1 VAARLSLDARVDLG
15 GLAEAARAAGRLGV
29 DTEFMSE
36 GRYRALLCLVGV
48 VVPGPEGSGRR
59 GPGNPG
65 GVPRSDGDDRRSGAS
80 VDRDGEDR
88 VELVDP
94 LDAGLDPTPLAEV
107 LADPGVEVVLHAGRQ
122 DVALLRRVWRTEV
135 RGVFDTQVAAGF
147 AGFGAQTG
155 YGSLLN
161 DVLGLRLAKSASF
174 TRWDDRPLSP
184 EQLAYARDDVAHLL
198 RLADAL
204 QERLQSSGRLQWARE
219 ECRRLEEATD
229 ERDPWLAWQRLPR
242 IAQLNPRA
250 RAVARELAAWREQ
263 TAAAEDRPVS
273 SVLGDAPLVEVAKRR
288 PEAPSAL
295 ERIRGLQP
303 STLRRR
309 ADAIVAAVARGQ
321 VADPLPAEV
330 VERPDS
336 NPADVPAI
344 ALSEALV
351 RARALDAGLAYELV
365 AARNDLAQVVA
376 SVRRGAPEPPVR
388 TLKGW
393 RRDLVGGELLELLAG
408 RRSLAVDPDGR
419 LQITRR

>member
-1 VAARLSLDARVDLG
+1 VAARLSLATRGDLAE
-15 GLAEAARAAGRLGV
+15 LAEAARAAGRIGI

-48 VVPGPEGSGRR
+48 VVRDPSA
-59 GPGNPG
+59 
-65 GVPRSDGDDRRSGAS
+65 DGDGHA
-80 VDRDGEDR
+80 DR

-94 LDAGLDPTPLAEV
+94 LDDEVDPAPLARV
-107 LADPGVEVVLHAGRQ
+107 LADPAVEVVLHAGRQ

-135 RGVFDTQVAAGF
+135 HGVFDTQVAAGF

-155 YGSLLN
+155 YANLLA

-174 TRWDDRPLSP
+174 TRWDDRPLSR

-204 QERLQSSGRLQWARE
+204 TARLEASGRLGWARE
-219 ECRRLEEATD
+219 ECRRLEESTD
-229 ERDPWLAWQRLPR
+229 QRDPWLAWQRLPR
-242 IAQLNPRA
+242 IASLNPVA

-263 TAAAEDRPVS
+263 TASAEDRPVGA
-273 SVLGDAPLVEVAKRR
+273 VLADAPLVEVAKRR
-288 PEAPSAL
+288 PAALPAL

-309 ADAIVAAVARGQ
+309 GEAILAAVARGLE
-321 VADPLPAEV
+321 AEPLPAEA
-330 VERPDS
+330 VERPDA
-336 NPADVPAI
+336 NPADVPAV

-351 RARALDAGLAYELV
+351 RARVLDAGLAYELV

-376 SVRRGAPEPPVR
+376 AVRRGQPEPPVR
-388 TLKGW
+388 TLQGW
-393 RRDLVGGELLELLAG
+393 RRDLVGAELLELLAG
-408 RRSLAVDPDGR
+408 RRSLAVDPSGR
-419 LQITRR
+419 VRISSG

>member
-1 VAARLSLDARVDLG
+1 VAARLSLASRTDL
-15 GLAEAARAAGRLGV
+15 AAVARAARTVGRLGV

-48 VVPGPEGSGRR
+48 VVGDHQQD
-59 GPGNPG
+59 G
-65 GVPRSDGDDRRSGAS
+65 GVQ
-80 VDRDGEDR
+80 
-88 VELVDP
+88 LVDP
-94 LDAGLDPTPLAEV
+94 LDDGVDPAPLAEV
-107 LADPGVEVVLHAGRQ
+107 LADPAVEVLVHAGRQ
-122 DVALLRRVWRTEV
+122 DIALLRRVWRTEV

-155 YGSLLN
+155 YASLLG

-184 EQLAYARDDVAHLL
+184 EQLAYARDDVVHLP

-204 QERLQSSGRLQWARE
+204 QARLRASGRLEWARE

-229 ERDPWLAWQRLPR
+229 QRDPWLAWQRLPR
-242 IAQLNPRA
+242 IANLNPGA

-263 TAAAEDRPVS
+263 TASAEDRPVGA
-273 SVLGDAPLVEVAKRR
+273 VLGDAPLVEIAKRR
-288 PEAPSAL
+288 PATTHAL

-309 ADAIVAAVARGQ
+309 GAAVLAVVARGL
-321 VADPLPAEV
+321 AAEPLPAEV
-330 VERPDS
+330 AERSDA

-376 SVRRGAPEPPVR
+376 AVRRGQPEPPVR
-388 TLKGW
+388 TLQGW
-393 RRDLVGGELLELLAG
+393 RRDLVGAELLELLAG
-408 RRSLAVDPDGR
+408 RRSLSVDPSGR
-419 LQITRR
+419 LRISPS

>member
-1 VAARLSLDARVDLG
+1 
-15 GLAEAARAAGRLGV
+15 
-29 DTEFMSE
+29 M
-36 GRYRALLCLVGV
+36 
-48 VVPGPEGSGRR
+48 
-59 GPGNPG
+59 
-65 GVPRSDGDDRRSGAS
+65 
-80 VDRDGEDR
+80 
-88 VELVDP
+88 
-94 LDAGLDPTPLAEV
+94 GLDPTPLAEV
-107 LADPGVEVVLHAGRQ
+107 LADPGIEVVLHAGRQ

-204 QERLQSSGRLQWARE
+204 QERLRASGRLQWARE

-376 SVRRGAPEPPVR
+376 SVRRGTARAAGPHPQGLAPRPGRRRAPGAPGRPP
-388 TLKGW
+388 LPG
-393 RRDLVGGELLELLAG
+393 RRPRRPPPDHPPLTAPAG
-408 RRSLAVDPDGR
+408 RPATAHALATSGIDPSAAIGSRARSSSRSVARRASSRAIASRGPVPGR
-419 LQITRR
+419 PANEAQ

>member
-1 VAARLSLDARVDLG
+1 VDLAA
-15 GLAEAARAAGRLGV
+15 LAASARAAGRIGV

-48 VVPGPEGSGRR
+48 VVPGARNDGPDGQAPVDPEGSGEPQGPEGSGEPRR
-59 GPGNPG
+59 GAP
-65 GVPRSDGDDRRSGAS
+65 DGRAP
-80 VDRDGEDR
+80 VDR

-94 LDAGLDPTPLAEV
+94 LEEGLDPAPLAEV

-155 YGSLLN
+155 YGGLLG

-198 RLADAL
+198 RLADTL
-204 QERLQSSGRLQWARE
+204 QARLAERGRLEWARE
-219 ECRRLEEATD
+219 ECRRLEEASD
-229 ERDPWLAWQRLPR
+229 QRDPWLVWQRLPR
-242 IAQLNPRA
+242 IAQLNPAA
-250 RAVARELAAWREQ
+250 RAVARELAAWRER
-263 TAAAEDRPVS
+263 TAAAEDRPVGA
-273 SVLGDAPLVEVAKRR
+273 VLGDAPLVEVAKRR
-288 PEAPSAL
+288 PATPQAL
-295 ERIRGLQP
+295 ERIRGIQP

-309 ADAIVAAVARGQ
+309 ADAILAAVTRGLA
-321 VADPLPAEV
+321 ADPLPVEP
-330 VERPDS
+330 VERPDT

-376 SVRRGAPEPPVR
+376 AARRGQPEPPVR
-388 TLKGW
+388 TLRGW
-393 RRDLVGGELLELLAG
+393 RRDLVGAELLELLAG
-408 RRSLAVDPDGR
+408 RRSLAVDGSGR
-419 LQITRR
+419 LAITRI

>member
-1 VAARLSLDARVDLG
+1 MAARLSLAARVDLEE
-15 GLAEAARAAGRLGV
+15 LAAAARAAGRLGV

-48 VVPGPEGSGRR
+48 VVP
-59 GPGNPG
+59 
-65 GVPRSDGDDRRSGAS
+65 DQQ
-80 VDRDGEDR
+80 GEPR

-94 LDAGLDPTPLAEV
+94 LDPGLDPAPLAEV
-107 LADPGVEVVLHAGRQ
+107 LADPEVEVVLHAGRQ

-135 RGVFDTQVAAGF
+135 RSIFDTQVAAGF
-147 AGFGAQTG
+147 AGYGAQTG
-155 YGSLLN
+155 YGSLLHE
-161 DVLGLRLAKSASF
+161 VLGLRLAKSASF

-204 QERLQSSGRLQWARE
+204 QERLAATGRLQWARE
-219 ECRRLEEATD
+219 ECRRLEEASD
-229 ERDPWLAWQRLPR
+229 ERDPELAWQRLPR

-250 RAVARELAAWREQ
+250 RAVARELAAWRER

-288 PEAPSAL
+288 PGSLSAL

-309 ADAIVAAVARGQ
+309 ARDIVAAVERGLE
-321 VADPLPAEV
+321 ADPLPAEV
-330 VERPDS
+330 VERPDA

-376 SVRRGAPEPPVR
+376 AVRRGQPEPPVR
-388 TLKGW
+388 TLQGW

-408 RRSLAVDPDGR
+408 RRSLAVDPNGR
-419 LQITRR
+419 LRITAR

>member
-1 VAARLSLDARVDLG
+1 VAAPLSLAAPVDL
-15 GLAEAARAAGRLGV
+15 AAVATAARAAGRLGV

-48 VVPGPEGSGRR
+48 VVPGR
-59 GPGNPG
+59 PGNG
-65 GVPRSDGDDRRSGAS
+65 DG
-80 VDRDGEDR
+80 DR

-94 LDAGLDPTPLAEV
+94 LDEAVDATPLAEV
-107 LADPGVEVVLHAGRQ
+107 LADPAVEVVMHAGRQ

-155 YGSLLN
+155 YGSLLA

-174 TRWDDRPLSP
+174 TRWDDRPLSR

-204 QERLQSSGRLQWARE
+204 QAPLRASGRLEWARE
-219 ECRRLEEATD
+219 ECRRLEQSSD

-242 IAQLNPRA
+242 IAQLNPVA
-250 RAVARELAAWREQ
+250 RAVARELAAWREL
-263 TAAAEDRPVS
+263 TAAAEDRPVGA
-273 SVLGDAPLVEVAKRR
+273 VLADAPLVEVAKRR
-288 PEAPSAL
+288 PAGTQAL

-309 ADAIVAAVARGQ
+309 ADAILAAVARGQ
-321 VADPLPAEV
+321 DAEPLPAEA
-330 VERPDS
+330 VERPDA

-351 RARALDAGLAYELV
+351 RARSLDAGLAYELV

-376 SVRRGAPEPPVR
+376 AARRGQPEPPVR
-388 TLKGW
+388 TLQGW
-393 RRDLVGGELLELLAG
+393 RRDLVGAELLELLAG
-408 RRSLAVDPDGR
+408 RRSLAVDPAGR
-419 LQITRR
+419 LVISRR

>member
-1 VAARLSLDARVDLG
+1 VAARLSLATRGDLAE
-15 GLAEAARAAGRLGV
+15 LAEAARAAGRIGI

-48 VVPGPEGSGRR
+48 VVRDPSA
-59 GPGNPG
+59 
-65 GVPRSDGDDRRSGAS
+65 DGDGRA
-80 VDRDGEDR
+80 DR

-94 LDAGLDPTPLAEV
+94 LDDEVDPVPLARV
-107 LADPGVEVVLHAGRQ
+107 LADPAVEVVLHAGRQ

-135 RGVFDTQVAAGF
+135 HGVFDTQVAAGF

-155 YGSLLN
+155 YANLLA

-174 TRWDDRPLSP
+174 TRWDDRPLSR

-204 QERLQSSGRLQWARE
+204 TARLEASGRLGWARE
-219 ECRRLEEATD
+219 ECRRLEESTD
-229 ERDPWLAWQRLPR
+229 QRDPWLAWQRLPR
-242 IAQLNPRA
+242 IASLNPVA

-263 TAAAEDRPVS
+263 TASAEDRPVGA
-273 SVLGDAPLVEVAKRR
+273 VLADAPLVEVAKRR
-288 PEAPSAL
+288 PAALPAL

-309 ADAIVAAVARGQ
+309 GEAILAAVARGLE
-321 VADPLPAEV
+321 AEPLPAEA
-330 VERPDS
+330 VERPDA
-336 NPADVPAI
+336 NPVDVPAV

-351 RARALDAGLAYELV
+351 RARVLDAGLAYELV

-376 SVRRGAPEPPVR
+376 AVRRGQPEPPVR
-388 TLKGW
+388 TLQGW
-393 RRDLVGGELLELLAG
+393 RRDLVGAELLELLAG
-408 RRSLAVDPDGR
+408 RRSLSVDPSGR
-419 LQITRR
+419 VRISPG

>member
-1 VAARLSLDARVDLG
+1 VAAPLSSLATRGDL
-15 GLAEAARAAGRLGV
+15 AAMAASARAAGRIGI

-48 VVPGPEGSGRR
+48 VVRDGRA
-59 GPGNPG
+59 
-65 GVPRSDGDDRRSGAS
+65 DGDHPL
-80 VDRDGEDR
+80 DR

-94 LDAGLDPTPLAEV
+94 LDDGVDPAPLAEV
-107 LADPGVEVVLHAGRQ
+107 LADPEVEVVVHAGRQ

-155 YGSLLN
+155 YANLLG
-161 DVLGLRLAKSASF
+161 DVLGLRLPKSASF

-204 QERLQSSGRLQWARE
+204 TARLQASGRLGWARE

-229 ERDPWLAWQRLPR
+229 QRDPWLAWQRLPR
-242 IAQLNPRA
+242 TTSLSPVA
-250 RAVARELAAWREQ
+250 RAVARELAAWRES
-263 TAAAEDRPVS
+263 TASAEDRPVGTI
-273 SVLGDAPLVEVAKRR
+273 VADAPLVEVAKRR
-288 PEAPSAL
+288 PSTLQAL

-309 ADAIVAAVARGQ
+309 GEALLAAVARGLE
-321 VADPLPAEV
+321 APPLPAET
-330 VERPDS
+330 VERPDA
-336 NPADVPAI
+336 NPVDVPAI

-376 SVRRGAPEPPVR
+376 AVRRGQPEPPVR
-388 TLKGW
+388 TLQGW
-393 RRDLVGGELLELLAG
+393 RRDLVGAELLELLAG
-408 RRSLAVDPDGR
+408 RRSLAVDASGR
-419 LQITRR
+419 VRVSPG

>member
-1 VAARLSLDARVDLG
+1 
-15 GLAEAARAAGRLGV
+15 
-29 DTEFMSE
+29 MSE

-48 VVPGPEGSGRR
+48 VVPDQ
-59 GPGNPG
+59 N
-65 GVPRSDGDDRRSGAS
+65 
-80 VDRDGEDR
+80 GEPR

-94 LDAGLDPTPLAEV
+94 LDDRLDPAPLAEV
-107 LADPGVEVVLHAGRQ
+107 LADPAVEVVLHAGRQ

-135 RGVFDTQVAAGF
+135 RSIFDTQVAAGF
-147 AGFGAQTG
+147 AGYGAQTG
-155 YGSLLN
+155 YGSLLHE
-161 DVLGLRLAKSASF
+161 VLGLRLAKSASF

-204 QERLQSSGRLQWARE
+204 QERLAATGRLQWARE
-219 ECRRLEEATD
+219 ECRRLEEASD
-229 ERDPWLAWQRLPR
+229 ERDPELAWQRLPR

-250 RAVARELAAWREQ
+250 RAVARELAAWRER

-288 PEAPSAL
+288 PANLAAL

-309 ADAIVAAVARGQ
+309 TRDILAAVDRGQ
-321 VADPLPAEV
+321 EADPLPAEV
-330 VERPDS
+330 VERPDA

-376 SVRRGAPEPPVR
+376 AVRRGQPEPPVR
-388 TLKGW
+388 TLQGW

-408 RRSLAVDPDGR
+408 RRSLAVDPNGR
-419 LQITRR
+419 LRISDR

>member
-1 VAARLSLDARVDLG
+1 MDLG
-15 GLAEAARAAGRLGV
+15 GLAEAARAAGRLGI

-48 VVPGPEGSGRR
+48 VVDNGPAGRRSGPSPTDGARAEGSGGPR
-59 GPGNPG
+59 GGAQ
-65 GVPRSDGDDRRSGAS
+65 VYRS
-80 VDRDGEDR
+80 
-88 VELVDP
+88 ELIDP
-94 LDAGLDPTPLAEV
+94 LDEGLDPGPLAEV
-107 LADPGVEVVLHAGRQ
+107 LADPAVEVVLHAGRQ

-155 YGSLLN
+155 YGSLLS

-204 QERLQSSGRLQWARE
+204 TERLEATGRLQWARE
-219 ECRRLEEATD
+219 ECRRLEEASD
-229 ERDPWLAWQRLPR
+229 ERDPELAWQRLPR
-242 IAQLNPRA
+242 VAQLNPRA
-250 RAVARELAAWREQ
+250 RAVARELAAWRER

-288 PEAPSAL
+288 PTSRSAL

-309 ADAIVAAVARGQ
+309 ADAILAAVARGEA
-321 VADPLPAEV
+321 ADPLPAEA
-330 VERPDS
+330 VERPDA

-351 RARALDAGLAYELV
+351 RARALVV
-365 AARNDLAQVVA
+365 AA
-376 SVRRGAPEPPVR
+376 VRRGQPEPPVR
-388 TLKGW
+388 TLQGW

-408 RRSLAVDPDGR
+408 RRSLAVDPAGR
-419 LQITRR
+419 LEISAH